1 MRGETDRECRARGG
15 RAVSYNAQGSVP
27 SKIFKGN
34 KHSPNTPDA
43 SLKRGAGPL
52 FRKRGGRLPEAFK
65 EHEGD
70 PEEGREDK
78 ATGGAISGGSSK
90 PSMGRAGRKLGG
102 RAGHADLR
110 PTTYPE
116 TPSMP
121 KGTKLMGESEKVP

>member
-1 MRGETDRECRARGG
+1 MRGESDRECRAKGG
-15 RAVSYNAQGSVP
+15 VVFAGKGSQP
-27 SKIFKGN
+27 LKIFKGN
-34 KHSPNTPDA
+34 KFSKNTPDA

-70 PEEGREDK
+70 PEEGREDR
-78 ATGGAISGGSSK
+78 ADGGGISGSSSK
-90 PSMGRAGRKLGG
+90 PSMGRAGRKVGG
-102 RAGHADLR
+102 RTGADLR
-110 PTTYPE
+110 PNTHPE

>member
-1 MRGETDRECRARGG
+1 MDREG
-15 RAVSYNAQGSVP
+15 RAKGGVVYAGKGSVP
-27 SKIFKGN
+27 AKIFKGN
-34 KHSPNTPDA
+34 KRSPNTPDA
-43 SLKRGAGPL
+43 SLKRGAGPI

-70 PEEGREDK
+70 PEDRDDK

-90 PSMGRAGRKLGG
+90 PSMGRAGRKTGG
-102 RAGHADLR
+102 ACGKADMK

-121 KGTKLMGESEKVP
+121 KGTKLMGDSERVP